1 MVDGDLTGKTYADAY
16 LSMTGLLEK
25 GIRAIADETYRKFM
39 ALQVEKMRLWVEVV
53 DKI

>member
-1 MVDGDLTGKTYADAY
+1 
-16 LSMTGLLEK
+16 MTGLLEK

-39 ALQVEKMRLWVEVV
+39 ALQAEKMRLWVEVV